1 MAGAAARQTRITP
14 FRSTSCVVPLLV
26 RQLGEGYP
34 VGDPGVGHDRVQR
47 PVPILN
53 GRYHGVN
60 LVSVRDVQVTVL
72 GLTAARLD
80 VDGD

>member
-1 MAGAAARQTRITP
+1 M
-14 FRSTSCVVPLLV
+14 
-26 RQLGEGYP
+26 
-34 VGDPGVGHDRVQR
+34 GDPGVGHDRVQR
-47 PVPILN
+47 PVPVLN